1 MTRDNAAN
9 RQALLRQGWYGYVDK
24 DRGHSSAGPSRKRF
38 KTHFCGNGDLATC
51 RDSAVEGRS
60 TRLAME
66 PEDELGNPN
75 PDDWRANAA
84 AERIFFARLPGH
96 HDALDQP
103 ADVPAGDQ
111 LLGHR

>member
-9 RQALLRQGWYGYVDK
+9 EEALLRQGWYGYVDK
-24 DRGHSSAGPSRKRF
+24 DRGHSSAGPSPSGSRP
-38 KTHFCGNGDLATC
+38 T
-51 RDSAVEGRS
+51 SARQGPGGVP
-60 TRLAME
+60 RLLYAALDQTAAE
-66 PEDELGNPN
+66 LEDELGNPN